1 MIDNRKISELTVD
14 EAMKLMKA
22 IFDGEDR
29 TLEVVQR
36 KASNW
41 LADHDKMVN
50 VDDIIDSV
58 EVAQMTL
65 AEDFEKWDEMKDDE
79 KNDLAEMMCGLMVA
93 RDLLADM
100 FGRPTKGRVEKV
112 VEEDG

>member
-1 MIDNRKISELTVD
+1 MDNKNINAEMLDEEKLLKAIFADEIKVRNAERKASERLAAIEKMVTVD
-14 EAMKLMKA
+14 E
-22 IFDGEDR
+22 
-29 TLEVVQR
+29 
-36 KASNW
+36 
-41 LADHDKMVN
+41 
-50 VDDIIDSV
+50 IIDSV

-100 FGRPTKGRVEKV
+100 FGRPTKGRVER
-112 VEEDG
+112 VEEEDE

>member
-1 MIDNRKISELTVD
+1 MDNKNINTEILDEEKLLKAIFADEIKVRNAECKASERLAAIEKMVTVD
-14 EAMKLMKA
+14 E
-22 IFDGEDR
+22 
-29 TLEVVQR
+29 
-36 KASNW
+36 
-41 LADHDKMVN
+41 
-50 VDDIIDSV
+50 IIDSV

-100 FGRPTKGRVEKV
+100 FGRPTKGRVER
-112 VEEDG
+112 VEEENG